1 MKALYNDVLV
11 PTVFKPI
18 AVTILIESRLEFD
31 ALIEANSNLTPC
43 EIHDG
48 YEEAYRD
55 VWVRLIDTIADNMK
69 GQS

>member
-11 PTVFKPI
+11 PKPFQPI
-18 AVTILIESRLEFD
+18 VVTIVIESRLEFD

-55 VWVRLIDTIADNMK
+55 VWVRLIDCIAEDMRGK
-69 GQS
+69 S